1 MKPKMTQ
8 RERAA
13 VARLRSVL
21 RLTVRQATALLAK
34 LNTAGE
40 RLPEYE
46 AFSGA
51 TSVRAEK
58 LLRTRSALSA
68 AIVAAEDAIKA
79 AQSTGAPTPRRNN
92 PARPKAAPGRR
103 RPDPRT
109 IEVTAGVESL
119 IVSCGGTSKLKK
131 RAKKAARRR

>member
-68 AIVAAEDAIKA
+68 AVVAAENALSA
-79 AQSTGAPTPRRNN
+79 AHASGKPTARREN
-92 PARPKAAPGRR
+92 PAKPRKA
-103 RPDPRT
+103 
-109 IEVTAGVESL
+109 TARKKKAS
-119 IVSCGGTSKLKK
+119 KK
-131 RAKKAARRR
+131 RARR

>member
-21 RLTVRQATALLAK
+21 RLTVRQATALLTK

-40 RLPEYE
+40 RLPEYV

-58 LLRTRSALSA
+58 LIRTRSALSA

-79 AQSTGAPTPRRNN
+79 AESATPRRSNPAR
-92 PARPKAAPGRR
+92 PARPKAAP
-103 RPDPRT
+103 
-109 IEVTAGVESL
+109 
-119 IVSCGGTSKLKK
+119 KK

>member
-21 RLTVRQATALLAK
+21 RLTVREATALLAK

-68 AIVAAEDAIKA
+68 AVVAAEDALSA
-79 AQSTGAPTPRRNN
+79 AHASGKPTARREN
-92 PARPKAAPGRR
+92 PAKPRSKATRKHAKKK
-103 RPDPRT
+103 
-109 IEVTAGVESL
+109 AS
-119 IVSCGGTSKLKK
+119 KK
-131 RAKKAARRR
+131 RARR